1 MQTKEQIIERQK
13 EIQNQFAEL
22 QAEFN
27 KLVGKLELL
36 NEQEQAP
43 KA

>member
-1 MQTKEQIIERQK
+1 MITKEQIIERQK

-36 NEQEQAP
+36 AEQE
-43 KA
+43 KETK